1 MNKNLS
7 FLFKGFIFSTLLT
20 SGLYN
25 AQNVFSQNFN
35 SSTTLTDYVATPA
48 SGTSDKFDG
57 ITSSGAKTTWSVAAN
72 NLTVTRGTAN
82 VGYFTRLST
91 TGTTIAQALW
101 IEFDLS
107 VASSNVTPNAGTL
120 YVGNAFSATE
130 NFGPTLSSVNSRL
143 GINFTTTSGNFTLRN
158 ISANVDSGTLTG
170 VQKVTWVINN
180 TGSSL
185 TYNAPDGSTA
195 TVQTNKADVWT
206 GTALAFDEMAATT
219 NGIALKDFKFVLPY
233 GTGSITFDNF
243 YIKPLSPANLGVD
256 IVKKDKTTIYAD
268 NGQINVKSETNVS
281 SVEVYDTT
289 GRLLKSSKSAQVS
302 ISRSSSPIVVVKVQ
316 LSDGTVITKKIKL

>member
-35 SSTTLTDYVATPA
+35 SSTTLSDYVESPA
-48 SGTSDKFDG
+48 SGTSNKFDG
-57 ITSSGAKTTWSVAAN
+57 ITSSGAGTTWSVAAN
-72 NLTVTRGTAN
+72 NLTVSRTGNA
-82 VGYFTRLST
+82 GSFTRIST
-91 TGTTIAQALW
+91 TGTTTGEALW

-107 VASSNVTPNAGTL
+107 VASSTTTTNAGTL
-120 YVGNAFSATE
+120 YVGDAFSATQ
-130 NFGPTLSSVNSRL
+130 NSGPTGSSVNSRL

-158 ISANVDSGTLTG
+158 ITAGTNSGTLSG
-170 VQKVTWVINN
+170 VQKITWVINN

-185 TYNAPDGSTA
+185 TYTAPDGSTE
-195 TVQTNKADVWT
+195 TVQSNFADVWT
-206 GTALAFDEMAATT
+206 GTTRTFNEIGATT
-219 NGIALKDFKFVLPY
+219 NGVVLKDFKFVISN

-243 YIKPLSPANLGVD
+243 YIKPLSPTNLGVD
-256 IVKKDKTTIYAD
+256 LVKKDKTTIYAD

-316 LSDGTVITKKIKL
+316 LTDGTVITKKVKL

>member
-35 SSTTLTDYVATPA
+35 SSTTLKDYVASPA
-48 SGTSDKFDG
+48 SGTSNKFDG
-57 ITSSGAKTTWSVAAN
+57 ITSSGAGTTWSVTAN
-72 NLTVTRGTAN
+72 NLTVNRTGNA
-82 VGYFTRLST
+82 GSFTRLST
-91 TGTTIAQALW
+91 TGTTTGQALW

-107 VASSNVTPNAGTL
+107 VASSTTTTNAGTL
-120 YVGNAFSATE
+120 YVGNAFSATQ
-130 NFGPTLSSVNSRL
+130 NSGPTASSVNSRL

-158 ISANVDSGTLTG
+158 ITAGTNSGTLSG
-170 VQKVTWVINN
+170 VQKITWVINN

-185 TYNAPDGSTA
+185 TYTAPDGSTE
-195 TVQTNKADVWT
+195 TVQSNFADVWT
-206 GTALAFDEMAATT
+206 GTTKTFDEITATT
-219 NGIALKDFKFVLPY
+219 NGIALRDFKFVISN
-233 GTGSITFDNF
+233 GTGGITFDNF
-243 YIKPLSPANLGVD
+243 YIKPLSPTALGVD
-256 IVKKDKTTIYAD
+256 LVKKNKTTVYAE

-316 LSDGTVITKKIKL
+316 LTDGTVITKKVKL

>member
-35 SSTTLTDYVATPA
+35 SSTTLTDYVESPA
-48 SGTSDKFDG
+48 SGTSNKFDG
-57 ITSSGAKTTWSVAAN
+57 ITTSGAGTTWSVAAN
-72 NLTVTRGTAN
+72 NLTVNRTGNA
-82 VGYFTRLST
+82 GSFTRLST
-91 TGTTIAQALW
+91 TGTTTGQALW

-107 VASSNVTPNAGTL
+107 VAATTAQTNAGTL
-120 YVGNAFSATE
+120 YVGTGYTNANS
-130 NFGPTLSSVNSRL
+130 GPANASTHSRL

-158 ISANVDSGTLTG
+158 ITAGTNSGTLSG
-170 VQKVTWVINN
+170 VQKITWVINN

-185 TYNAPDGSTA
+185 TYTAPDGSTE
-195 TVQTNKADVWT
+195 TVQSNFADVWT
-206 GTALAFDEMAATT
+206 GTTKTFDEIVATT
-219 NGIALKDFKFVLPY
+219 NGIALRDFKFVISN

-243 YIKPLSPANLGVD
+243 YIKPLSPTTLGVD
-256 IVKKDKTTIYAD
+256 LVKKDKTTIYSE
-268 NGQINVKSETNVS
+268 NGQINVKSETKVS

-289 GRLLKSSKSAQVS
+289 GRLLKSSKSSQVS
-302 ISRSSSPIVVVKVQ
+302 INRSSSPIVVVKVQ
-316 LSDGTVITKKIKL
+316 LTDGTVITKKVKL

>member
-35 SSTTLTDYVATPA
+35 SSTTLTDYVASPA
-48 SGTSDKFDG
+48 SGTSNKFDG
-57 ITSSGAKTTWSVAAN
+57 ITSSGAGTTWSVTAN
-72 NLTVTRGTAN
+72 NLTVNRTGNA
-82 VGYFTRLST
+82 GSFTRLST
-91 TGTTIAQALW
+91 TGTTTGQALW

-107 VASSNVTPNAGTL
+107 VAATIAQTNAGTL
-120 YVGNAFSATE
+120 YVGTGYSNANS
-130 NFGPTLSSVNSRL
+130 GPANTSTHSRL

-158 ISANVDSGTLTG
+158 ITAGTNSGTLSG
-170 VQKVTWVINN
+170 VQKITWVINN

-185 TYNAPDGSTA
+185 TYTAPDGSTE
-195 TVQTNKADVWT
+195 TVQSNFADVWT
-206 GTALAFDEMAATT
+206 GTTRTFNEIGATT
-219 NGIALKDFKFVLPY
+219 NGVVLKDFKFVISN

-243 YIKPLSPANLGVD
+243 YIKPLSPTTLGVD
-256 IVKKDKTTIYAD
+256 LVKKDKTTIYSE
-268 NGQINVKSETNVS
+268 NGQINVKSETKVS

-289 GRLLKSSKSAQVS
+289 GRLLKSSKSSQVS
-302 ISRSSSPIVVVKVQ
+302 INRSSSPIVVVKVQ
-316 LSDGTVITKKIKL
+316 LTDGTVITKKVKL

>member
-35 SSTTLTDYVATPA
+35 SSTTLTDYVESPA
-48 SGTSDKFDG
+48 SGTSNKFDG
-57 ITSSGAKTTWSVAAN
+57 ITNSGAGTTWSVAAN
-72 NLTVTRGTAN
+72 NLTVNRTAN
-82 VGYFTRLST
+82 AGSFTRIST
-91 TGTTIAQALW
+91 TGTTTGQALW

-107 VASSNVTPNAGTL
+107 VAATTAQTNAGTL
-120 YVGNAFSATE
+120 YVGTGYTNANS
-130 NFGPTLSSVNSRL
+130 GPANTSTHSRL

-158 ISANVDSGTLTG
+158 ITAGTNSGTLSG
-170 VQKVTWVINN
+170 VQKITWVINN

-185 TYNAPDGSTA
+185 TYTAPDGSTE
-195 TVQTNKADVWT
+195 TVQSNFADVWT
-206 GTALAFDEMAATT
+206 GTTRTFNEIGATT
-219 NGIALKDFKFVLPY
+219 NGVVLKDFKFVISN
-233 GTGSITFDNF
+233 GTGGITFDNF
-243 YIKPLSPANLGVD
+243 YIKPLSPTTLGVD
-256 IVKKDKTTIYAD
+256 VVKKDKTTIYSE
-268 NGQINVKSETNVS
+268 NGQINVKSETKVS

-289 GRLLKSSKSAQVS
+289 GRLLKSSKSSQVS

-316 LSDGTVITKKIKL
+316 LTDGTVITKKVKL

>member
-7 FLFKGFIFSTLLT
+7 FLFKGFLFSTLLT

-35 SSTTLTDYVATPA
+35 SSTTLTDYVASPA
-48 SGTSDKFDG
+48 SGTSNKFDG
-57 ITSSGAKTTWSVAAN
+57 ITSSGAGTTWSVAAN
-72 NLTVTRGTAN
+72 NLTVSRTAN
-82 VGYFTRLST
+82 AGSFTRLST

-107 VASSNVTPNAGTL
+107 VAATIAQTNAGIL
-120 YVGNAFSATE
+120 YVGNGLSATQ
-130 NFGPTLSSVNSRL
+130 NSAPNGTLVNSRL
-143 GINFTTTSGNFTLRN
+143 GINFTATSGAFTLRN
-158 ISANVDSGTLTG
+158 VGTSTNTGTLTG
-170 VQKVTWVINN
+170 VQKVTWIVNN

-219 NGIALKDFKFVLPY
+219 NGIALKDFKFVLSN

-243 YIKPLSPANLGVD
+243 YIKPLSPTTLGVD
-256 IVKKDKTTIYAD
+256 LVKKDKTTIYAD

-289 GRLLKSSKSAQVS
+289 GRLLKSSKSSQVS

-316 LSDGTVITKKIKL
+316 LTDGTVITKKVKL

>member
-35 SSTTLTDYVATPA
+35 SSTTLTDYVASPA
-48 SGTSDKFDG
+48 SGTSNKFDG
-57 ITSSGAKTTWSVAAN
+57 ITSSGAGTTWSVEAN
-72 NLTVTRGTAN
+72 NLTVSRTAN
-82 VGYFTRLST
+82 AGSFTRLST
-91 TGTTIAQALW
+91 TGTTTGQALW

-107 VASSNVTPNAGTL
+107 VAATIAQTNAGTL
-120 YVGNAFSATE
+120 YVGNAFSATQ
-130 NFGPTLSSVNSRL
+130 NSGPTASSVNSRL

-158 ISANVDSGTLTG
+158 ITAGTNSGTLSG
-170 VQKVTWVINN
+170 VQKITWVINN

-185 TYNAPDGSTA
+185 TYTAPDGSTE
-195 TVQTNKADVWT
+195 TVQSNFADVWT
-206 GTALAFDEMAATT
+206 GTTRTFNEIGATT
-219 NGIALKDFKFVLPY
+219 NGVVLKDFKFVISG

-243 YIKPLSPANLGVD
+243 YIKPLSPTNLGVD
-256 IVKKDKTTIYAD
+256 LVKKDKTTIYSE
-268 NGQINVKSETNVS
+268 NGQINVKSETKVS

-289 GRLLKSSKSAQVS
+289 GRLLKSSKSSQVS
-302 ISRSSSPIVVVKVQ
+302 INRSSSPIVVVKVQ
-316 LSDGTVITKKIKL
+316 LTDGTVITKKVKL

>member
-35 SSTTLTDYVATPA
+35 SSTTLTDYVASPA
-48 SGTSDKFDG
+48 SGTSNKFDG
-57 ITSSGAKTTWSVAAN
+57 ITSSGAGTTWSVAAN
-72 NLTVTRGTAN
+72 NLTVSRTAN
-82 VGYFTRLST
+82 AGSFTRIST
-91 TGTTIAQALW
+91 TGTTTGQALW

-107 VASSNVTPNAGTL
+107 VAATIAQTNAGIL
-120 YVGNAFSATE
+120 YVGNGLSATQ
-130 NFGPTLSSVNSRL
+130 NSAPSGTLVNSRL
-143 GINFTTTSGNFTLRN
+143 GINFTATSGAFTLRN
-158 ISANVDSGTLTG
+158 VGTSTNTGTLTG
-170 VQKVTWVINN
+170 VQKVTWIVNN

-219 NGIALKDFKFVLPY
+219 NGIALKDFKFVLSN

-243 YIKPLSPANLGVD
+243 YIKPLSPTTLGVD
-256 IVKKDKTTIYAD
+256 LVKKDKTTIYAD

-316 LSDGTVITKKIKL
+316 LTDGTVITKKVKL

>member
-7 FLFKGFIFSTLLT
+7 FLLKGFIFSTLLT

-25 AQNVFSQNFN
+25 AQNEFSQNFN
-35 SSTTLTDYVATPA
+35 SSTTLTDYVASPA

-57 ITSSGAKTTWSVAAN
+57 ITTSGTSTTWSVAAN
-72 NLTVTRGTAN
+72 NLTVSRTGNA
-82 VGYFTRLST
+82 GSFTRLST
-91 TGTTIAQALW
+91 TGTTTGQALW

-107 VASSNVTPNAGTL
+107 VASTDATTNAGTL
-120 YVGNAFSATE
+120 YVGNGFSATI
-130 NFGPTLSSVNSRL
+130 NGGPAGTLVNSRL
-143 GINFTTTSGNFTLRN
+143 GINFTSTSGNFTLRN
-158 ISANVDSGTLTG
+158 ITPGTNSGTLSG
-170 VQKVTWVINN
+170 VQKITWVINN

-185 TYNAPDGSTA
+185 TYTAPDGSTA

-219 NGIALKDFKFVLPY
+219 NGVALKDFKFVISN

-243 YIKPLSPANLGVD
+243 YIKPLSPTSLGVD
-256 IVKKDKTTIYAD
+256 LVKKDKTTIYAD

-281 SVEVYDTT
+281 LVEVYDTT
-289 GRLLKSSKSAQVS
+289 GRLLKSSKSSQVS
-302 ISRSSSPIVVVKVQ
+302 VSRSSSPIVLVKVQ
-316 LSDGTVITKKIKL
+316 LTDGTVITKKVKL

>member
-7 FLFKGFIFSTLLT
+7 FLLKGFILSTLLS

-35 SSTTLTDYVATPA
+35 SSTTLTDYVASPA
-48 SGTSDKFDG
+48 SGTSNKFDG
-57 ITSSGAKTTWSVAAN
+57 ITTSNIAGTTWSVAAN
-72 NLTVTRGTAN
+72 NLTVSRTAN
-82 VGYFTRLST
+82 AGSFTRIST
-91 TGTTIAQALW
+91 TGTTTGQALW

-107 VASSNVTPNAGTL
+107 VASSTTSTNAGTL
-120 YVGNAFSATE
+120 YVGTGFTNANS
-130 NFGPTLSSVNSRL
+130 GPANASSHSRL

-158 ISANVDSGTLTG
+158 ITAGVNSGTLSG

-185 TYNAPDGSTA
+185 TYTAPDGSTE
-195 TVQTNKADVWT
+195 TVQSNFADVWT
-206 GTALAFDEMAATT
+206 GTTRTFNEIGATT
-219 NGIALKDFKFVLPY
+219 NGVALKDFKFVISN

-243 YIKPLSPANLGVD
+243 YIKPLSPTTLGVD
-256 IVKKDKTTIYAD
+256 PVKKDKTTIYVD

-289 GRLLKSSKSAQVS
+289 GRLLKSSKSSQVS
-302 ISRSSSPIVVVKVQ
+302 VSRSSSPIVLVKVQ
-316 LSDGTVITKKIKL
+316 LTDGTVITKKVKL

>member
-35 SSTTLTDYVATPA
+35 SSTTLTDYVASPA
-48 SGTSDKFDG
+48 SGTSNKFDG
-57 ITSSGAKTTWSVAAN
+57 ITTSGAGTTWSVAAN
-72 NLTVTRGTAN
+72 NLTVNRTGNA
-82 VGYFTRLST
+82 GSFTRIST
-91 TGTTIAQALW
+91 TGTTTGQALW

-107 VASSNVTPNAGTL
+107 VAATTAQTNAGTL
-120 YVGNAFSATE
+120 YVGTGYTNANS
-130 NFGPTLSSVNSRL
+130 GPANTSTHSRL

-158 ISANVDSGTLTG
+158 ISAGVNSGTLTG

-185 TYNAPDGSTA
+185 TYTAPDGSTE
-195 TVQTNKADVWT
+195 TVQSNFADVWT
-206 GTALAFDEMAATT
+206 GTTKTFDEIAATT
-219 NGIALKDFKFVLPY
+219 NGIALRDFKFVISN
-233 GTGSITFDNF
+233 GTGGITFDNF
-243 YIKPLSPANLGVD
+243 YIKPLSPTALGVD
-256 IVKKDKTTIYAD
+256 LVKKDKTTVYAE

-316 LSDGTVITKKIKL
+316 LTDGTVITKKVKL

>member
-7 FLFKGFIFSTLLT
+7 FLFKGFLFSTLLS

-35 SSTTLTDYVATPA
+35 SSTTLTDYVASPA
-48 SGTSDKFDG
+48 SGTSNKFDG
-57 ITSSGAKTTWSVAAN
+57 ITTSGAGTTWSVAAN
-72 NLTVTRGTAN
+72 NLTVNRTGNA
-82 VGYFTRLST
+82 GSFTRIST
-91 TGTTIAQALW
+91 TGTTTGQALW

-107 VASSNVTPNAGTL
+107 VAATTAQTNAGTL
-120 YVGNAFSATE
+120 YVGTGYTNANS
-130 NFGPTLSSVNSRL
+130 GPANASTHSRL

-158 ISANVDSGTLTG
+158 ITAGTNSGTLSG
-170 VQKVTWVINN
+170 VQKITWVINN

-185 TYNAPDGSTA
+185 TYTAPDGSTE
-195 TVQTNKADVWT
+195 TVQSNFADVWT
-206 GTALAFDEMAATT
+206 GTTKTFDEIAATT
-219 NGIALKDFKFVLPY
+219 NGVVLKDFKFVISN

-243 YIKPLSPANLGVD
+243 YIKSLSPTNLGVD
-256 IVKKDKTTIYAD
+256 LVKKDKTTIYAE

-316 LSDGTVITKKIKL
+316 LTDGTVITKKVKL

>member
-35 SSTTLTDYVATPA
+35 SSTTLTDYVESPA
-48 SGTSDKFDG
+48 SGTSNKFDG
-57 ITSSGAKTTWSVAAN
+57 ITSSGAGTTWSVAAN

-82 VGYFTRLST
+82 AGSFTRIST
-91 TGTTIAQALW
+91 TGTTTGQALW

-107 VASSNVTPNAGTL
+107 VASSTTTTNAGTL
-120 YVGNAFSATE
+120 YVGTGYSNANS
-130 NFGPTLSSVNSRL
+130 GPANTSTHSRL

-158 ISANVDSGTLTG
+158 ITAGTNSGTLSG
-170 VQKVTWVINN
+170 VQKITWVINN

-185 TYNAPDGSTA
+185 TYTAPDGSTE
-195 TVQTNKADVWT
+195 TVQSNFADVWT
-206 GTALAFDEMAATT
+206 GTTRTFNEIGATT
-219 NGIALKDFKFVLPY
+219 NGVVLRDFKFVISN
-233 GTGSITFDNF
+233 GTGGITFDNF
-243 YIKPLSPANLGVD
+243 YIKPLSPTALGVD
-256 IVKKDKTTIYAD
+256 LVKKDKTTVYAE

-316 LSDGTVITKKIKL
+316 LTDGTVITKKVKL

>member
-35 SSTTLTDYVATPA
+35 SSTTLTDYVASPA
-48 SGTSDKFDG
+48 SGTSNKFDG
-57 ITSSGAKTTWSVAAN
+57 ITSSGAGTTWSVAAN
-72 NLTVTRGTAN
+72 NLTVSRTAN
-82 VGYFTRLST
+82 AGSFTRIST
-91 TGTTIAQALW
+91 TGTTTGEALW

-107 VASSNVTPNAGTL
+107 VASSTTTTNAGTL
-120 YVGNAFSATE
+120 YVGTGYTNANS
-130 NFGPTLSSVNSRL
+130 GPANTSTHSRL

-158 ISANVDSGTLTG
+158 ITAGTNSGTLSG
-170 VQKVTWVINN
+170 VQKITWVINN

-185 TYNAPDGSTA
+185 TYTAPDGSTE
-195 TVQTNKADVWT
+195 TVQSNFADVWT
-206 GTALAFDEMAATT
+206 GTTRTFNEIGATT
-219 NGIALKDFKFVLPY
+219 NGVVLKDFKFVISG

-243 YIKPLSPANLGVD
+243 YIKPLSPTNLGVD
-256 IVKKDKTTIYAD
+256 LVKKDKTTIYAD
-268 NGQINVKSETNVS
+268 NGQINVKSETKVS

-302 ISRSSSPIVVVKVQ
+302 INRSSSPIVVVKVQ
-316 LSDGTVITKKIKL
+316 LTDGTVITKKVKL

>member
-35 SSTTLTDYVATPA
+35 SSTTLTDYVASPA
-48 SGTSDKFDG
+48 SGTSNKFDG
-57 ITSSGAKTTWSVAAN
+57 ITSSGAGTTWSVEAN
-72 NLTVTRGTAN
+72 NLTVSRTAN
-82 VGYFTRLST
+82 AGSFTRIST
-91 TGTTIAQALW
+91 TGTTTGQALW

-107 VASSNVTPNAGTL
+107 VASSTTTTNAGTL
-120 YVGNAFSATE
+120 YVGTGYSNANS
-130 NFGPTLSSVNSRL
+130 GPANTSTHSRL

-158 ISANVDSGTLTG
+158 ITAGTNSGTLSG
-170 VQKVTWVINN
+170 VQKITWVINN

-185 TYNAPDGSTA
+185 TYTAPDGSTE
-195 TVQTNKADVWT
+195 TVQSNFADVWT
-206 GTALAFDEMAATT
+206 GTTRTFNEIGATT
-219 NGIALKDFKFVLPY
+219 NGVVLKDFKFVISN

-243 YIKPLSPANLGVD
+243 YIKSLSPTNLGVD
-256 IVKKDKTTIYAD
+256 LVKKDKTTIYAE

-316 LSDGTVITKKIKL
+316 LTDGTVITKKVKL

>member
-35 SSTTLTDYVATPA
+35 SSTTLTDYVESPA
-48 SGTSDKFDG
+48 SGTSNKFDG
-57 ITSSGAKTTWSVAAN
+57 ITSSGAGTTWSVAAN

-82 VGYFTRLST
+82 AGSFTRIST
-91 TGTTIAQALW
+91 TGTTTGQALW

-107 VASSNVTPNAGTL
+107 VASSTTTTNAGTL
-120 YVGNAFSATE
+120 YVGTGYTNANS
-130 NFGPTLSSVNSRL
+130 GPANASTHSRL

-158 ISANVDSGTLTG
+158 ITAGTNSGTLSG
-170 VQKVTWVINN
+170 VQKITWVINN

-185 TYNAPDGSTA
+185 TYTAPDGSTE
-195 TVQTNKADVWT
+195 TVQSNFADVWT
-206 GTALAFDEMAATT
+206 GTTKTFDEIAATT
-219 NGIALKDFKFVLPY
+219 NGIALRDFKFVISN
-233 GTGSITFDNF
+233 GTGGITFDNF
-243 YIKPLSPANLGVD
+243 YIKPLSPTALGVD
-256 IVKKDKTTIYAD
+256 LVKKDKTTVYAE

-316 LSDGTVITKKIKL
+316 LTDGTVITKKVKL

>member
-35 SSTTLTDYVATPA
+35 SSTTLTDYVESPA
-48 SGTSDKFDG
+48 SGTSNKFDG
-57 ITSSGAKTTWSVAAN
+57 ITTSGAGTTWSVAAN
-72 NLTVTRGTAN
+72 NLTVNRTAN
-82 VGYFTRLST
+82 AGSFTRIST
-91 TGTTIAQALW
+91 TGTTTGQALW

-107 VASSNVTPNAGTL
+107 VAATTAQTNAGTL
-120 YVGNAFSATE
+120 YVGTGYTNANS
-130 NFGPTLSSVNSRL
+130 GPVNTSTHSRL

-158 ISANVDSGTLTG
+158 ISAGVNSGTLTG

-185 TYNAPDGSTA
+185 TYTAPDGSTE
-195 TVQTNKADVWT
+195 TVQTNRADVWT
-206 GTALAFDEMAATT
+206 GTTKTFDEIAATT
-219 NGIALKDFKFVLPY
+219 NGIALRDFKFVIST
-233 GTGSITFDNF
+233 GTGGITFDNF
-243 YIKPLSPANLGVD
+243 YIKPLSPTTLGVD
-256 IVKKDKTTIYAD
+256 VVKKDKTTIYAE
-268 NGQINVKSETNVS
+268 NGQINVKSETKVS

-302 ISRSSSPIVVVKVQ
+302 INRSSSSIVVVKVQ
-316 LSDGTVITKKIKL
+316 LTDGTIITKKVKL

>member
-35 SSTTLTDYVATPA
+35 SSTTLTDYVASPA
-48 SGTSDKFDG
+48 SGTSNKFDG
-57 ITSSGAKTTWSVAAN
+57 ITSSGAGTTWSVAAN
-72 NLTVTRGTAN
+72 NLTVSRTGNA
-82 VGYFTRLST
+82 GSFTRIST
-91 TGTTIAQALW
+91 TGTTTGEALW

-107 VASSNVTPNAGTL
+107 VASSTTTTNAGTL
-120 YVGNAFSATE
+120 YVGTGYTNANS
-130 NFGPTLSSVNSRL
+130 GPANTSTHSRL

-158 ISANVDSGTLTG
+158 ISAGVNSGTLTG

-185 TYNAPDGSTA
+185 TYTAPDGSTE
-195 TVQTNKADVWT
+195 TVQSNFADVWT
-206 GTALAFDEMAATT
+206 GTTKTFDEIAATT
-219 NGIALKDFKFVLPY
+219 NGIALRAFKFVISN

-243 YIKPLSPANLGVD
+243 YIKSLSPTNLGVD
-256 IVKKDKTTIYAD
+256 LVKKDKTTVYAE
-268 NGQINVKSETNVS
+268 NGQINVKSEI
-281 SVEVYDTT
+281 
-289 GRLLKSSKSAQVS
+289 KSRKGHCNQWQTS
-302 ISRSSSPIVVVKVQ
+302 
-316 LSDGTVITKKIKL
+316 